1 MPLVLLVGLA
11 SAGVV
16 REAERSTSALKPGR
30 DRTEFR
36 TEETQRSTARK
47 RGPSVLLTGS
57 FGGLTDDDREFLLCL
72 ADEGPLLTGW
82 GEPVAGWAV
91 VSYLVGSVPA
101 NSDPEEKGG
110 SRWGGRRW

>member
-36 TEETQRSTARK
+36 TEETQRPTAGK
-47 RGPSVLLTGS
+47 RGPSVLLTGP
-57 FGGLTDDDREFLLCL
+57 FGGLTDDVREFLLRL
-72 ADEGPLLTGW
+72 ADEGRPLTGW
-82 GEPVAGWAV
+82 EEPVAGWAV
-91 VSYLVGSVPA
+91 VSYPVGSVPA

>member
-36 TEETQRSTARK
+36 TEGTQRPTAGK
-47 RGPSVLLTGS
+47 RGPSVLLTGP
-57 FGGLTDDDREFLLCL
+57 FGGLTDDVREFRVCL
-72 ADEGPLLTGW
+72 ADEGPPLTDW
-82 GEPVAGWAV
+82 GSPLPAG
-91 VSYLVGSVPA
+91 P
-101 NSDPEEKGG
+101 
-110 SRWGGRRW
+110 